1 VFGKH
6 TLRLK
11 SNCAV
16 GNCSVRVE
24 ITLVLVEITLERFE
38 IKLVRVVIADLF
50 FCFLGS
56 FSQFI
61 IPKTI
66 NTTPIFNMALIRR

>member
-50 FCFLGS
+50 FAFLGH
-56 FSQFI
+56 FHNLLFQ
-61 IPKTI
+61 K
-66 NTTPIFNMALIRR
+66 L